1 MSITNKRKL
10 KNLSDKVKA
19 AFAKANPDWLKRV
32 QGNEKAIRAVRQ
44 LEDRTQ
50 TLEKT
55 MHMHCQKH
63 KQQWIAKETVKVWE
77 EREQANLNHPT
88 PLWGGEPI
96 HNSCLQE
103 ARQRIHWR
111 IKGRMQH
118 IRSIAQQ
125 MHRNLLI
132 KHQKVSRQKPNMT
145 YTLLIQLH
153 YIKNRARN
161 VREKAKNHFTRN
173 KKQWIKNA
181 RKQGKKKPE
190 RAVYKR
196 LNQRMNKIK
205 TARKNMLRNV
215 YERHR
220 HPVPEKYQQQTLTQ
234 SYNRSQ

>member
-10 KNLSDKVKA
+10 KNLSDKVKT
-19 AFAKANPDWLKRV
+19 AFAKANPAIWGQTKNNPNV
-32 QGNEKAIRAVRQ
+32 VEKLRKI
-44 LEDRTQ
+44 EDRIQ
-50 TLEKT
+50 TLSDKIYA
-55 MHMHCQKH
+55 HCQKH
-63 KQQWIAKETVKVWE
+63 KQQWIAKETLKVWE
-77 EREQANLNHPT
+77 EREQANLDHPT

-111 IKGRMQH
+111 IKGRMQR

-125 MHRNLLI
+125 MQRNLLI

-145 YTLLIQLH
+145 YMLLIQLH